1 MIRIWLSREGPT
13 PIREQLSAQL
23 LLGILSG
30 QLAGGA
36 RLPSVRE
43 FARRLKIHRNTVSAV
58 YQDLEARGWLELRAG
73 SGVYVTEGRAERLG
87 GVDAFARL
95 WADQARAHGYTVDDL
110 RAALDR
116 LADTADVHERVVV
129 DPDPELARII
139 AAELEEAIGEA
150 VPFSGLDE
158 RPRASLLLVS
168 EGNAGAVA
176 ARWPDARLRLLRL
189 KSVPELVAGIQ
200 RPPFPVLIGLV
211 SHSPS
216 ILQWARTLLSA
227 LGFPPDQVLL
237 RNPAE
242 AGWSD
247 GLRACAIVA
256 ADVVAAREFA
266 ADGPRPMVFRVVTQE
281 SLDALRGLVP
291 D

>member
-1 MIRIWLSREGPT
+1 MIRIWLSREGP
-13 PIREQLSAQL
+13 PLREQLSAQL

-58 YQDLEARGWLELRAG
+58 YQDLEERGWLELRAG
-73 SGVYVTEGRAERLG
+73 SGVYVAAGRAERLG
-87 GVDAFARL
+87 GVDAFTRLWVEQARL
-95 WADQARAHGYTVDDL
+95 QGYGLEDL

-116 LADTADVHERVVV
+116 LTDNREVHERVVV

-139 AAELEEAIGEA
+139 AAELEEAIGES

-158 RPRASLLLVS
+158 RPRAALLLVS

-176 ARWPDARLRLLRL
+176 ARWPDARLKRLRL

-216 ILQWARTLLSA
+216 ILHWARTLLSA

-242 AGWSD
+242 ADWSE

-266 ADGPRPMVFRVVTQE
+266 ADAPRPMVFRVVAQE
-281 SLDALRGLVP
+281 SLDALRGLVT

>member
-1 MIRIWLSREGPT
+1 MIRIWLSREGP

-58 YQDLEARGWLELRAG
+58 YQDLEERGWLEMHAG
-73 SGVYVTEGRAERLG
+73 SGVFVATGRTERLG
-87 GVDAFARL
+87 GVDAFVRLWVEQARL
-95 WADQARAHGYTVDDL
+95 HGYGPEEL

-116 LADTADVHERVVV
+116 ITDNRDLHERVVV

-139 AAELEEAIGEA
+139 AAELEEAIGEP

-158 RPRASLLLVS
+158 RPRAALLLVS

-176 ARWPDARLRLLRL
+176 ARWPDARLKRLHL

-237 RNPAE
+237 RNPEE
-242 AGWSD
+242 AGWSE

-256 ADVVAAREFA
+256 ADVVAVRAFP
-266 ADGPRPMVFRVVTQE
+266 ADGPRPRVFRVVAQD
-281 SLDALRGLVP
+281 SLEALRGVVP

>member
-1 MIRIWLSREGPT
+1 MIRIWLSREGP

-58 YQDLEARGWLELRAG
+58 YQDLEERGWLEMRAG
-73 SGVYVTEGRAERLG
+73 SGVFVAAGRAERLG
-87 GVDAFARL
+87 GVDAFTRLWVEQARL
-95 WADQARAHGYTVDDL
+95 QGYGLEDL

-116 LADTADVHERVVV
+116 IAENGTVHERVVV

-139 AAELEEAIGEA
+139 AAELEEAVGEP

-158 RPRASLLLVS
+158 RPRAALLLVS

-176 ARWPDARLRLLRL
+176 ARWPDARLKRLRL

-216 ILQWARTLLSA
+216 ILHWARTLLSA

-242 AGWSD
+242 ADWRE

-266 ADGPRPMVFRVVTQE
+266 AVAPRPMVFRVVTQE
-281 SLDALRGLVP
+281 SLDALRGLVT

>member
-1 MIRIWLSREGPT
+1 MIRIWLSREGP

-58 YQDLEARGWLELRAG
+58 YQDLEERGWLELRAG
-73 SGVYVTEGRAERLG
+73 SGVFVASGRTERLG
-87 GVDAFARL
+87 GVDAFVRLWVEQARL
-95 WADQARAHGYTVDDL
+95 QGYGPEDL

-116 LADTADVHERVVV
+116 IADNRDLHERLVV

-158 RPRASLLLVS
+158 RPRAALLLVS

-176 ARWPDARLRLLRL
+176 ARWPDARLKRLRL

-216 ILQWARTLLSA
+216 ILHLARTLLSA

-242 AGWSD
+242 ADWSE

-256 ADVVAAREFA
+256 ADVVAARNLRCA
-266 ADGPRPMVFRVVTQE
+266 PADGV
-281 SLDALRGLVP
+281 SGGDAGIAQMRCEGL
-291 D
+291 

>member
-1 MIRIWLSREGPT
+1 MIRIWLSREGP

-58 YQDLEARGWLELRAG
+58 YQDLEERGWLEMHAG
-73 SGVYVTEGRAERLG
+73 SGVFVASGRTERLG
-87 GVDAFARL
+87 GVDAFVRLWVEQARL
-95 WADQARAHGYTVDDL
+95 QGYGPEDL

-116 LADTADVHERVVV
+116 IADNRDLHERLVV

-158 RPRASLLLVS
+158 RPRAALLLVS

-176 ARWPDARLRLLRL
+176 ARWPDARLKRLRL

-216 ILQWARTLLSA
+216 ILHWARTLLSA

-242 AGWSD
+242 AGWHE

-256 ADVVAAREFA
+256 ADVVAARAFPV
-266 ADGPRPMVFRVVTQE
+266 DGPRPRVFRVVAQD
-281 SLDALRGLVP
+281 SLEALRGVVP

>member
-1 MIRIWLSREGPT
+1 MIRIWLSREGP

-58 YQDLEARGWLELRAG
+58 YQDLEERGWLEMRAG
-73 SGVYVTEGRAERLG
+73 SGVFVAAGRAERLG
-87 GVDAFARL
+87 GVDAFTRLWVEQARL
-95 WADQARAHGYTVDDL
+95 QGYGLEDL

-116 LADTADVHERVVV
+116 IAENGTVHERVVV

-139 AAELEEAIGEA
+139 AAELEEAVGEP

-158 RPRASLLLVS
+158 RPRAALLLVS

-176 ARWPDARLRLLRL
+176 ARWPDARLKRLRL

-211 SHSPS
+211 
-216 ILQWARTLLSA
+216 
-227 LGFPPDQVLL
+227 
-237 RNPAE
+237 
-242 AGWSD
+242 
-247 GLRACAIVA
+247 
-256 ADVVAAREFA
+256 
-266 ADGPRPMVFRVVTQE
+266 
-281 SLDALRGLVP
+281 
-291 D
+291 

>member
-30 QLAGGA
+30 QLAGGT
-36 RLPSVRE
+36 RVPSVRE

-73 SGVYVTEGRAERLG
+73 SGVYVAEGRAERLG

-95 WADQARAHGYTVDDL
+95 WAEQARTHGYSLDDL

-116 LADTADVHERVVV
+116 LAGGTEVHEWVVV

-139 AAELEEAIGEA
+139 AAELEEAIGQA
-150 VPFSGLDE
+150 VPFAGLDE

-176 ARWPDARLRLLRL
+176 ARWPDARLRRLRL
-189 KSVPELVAGIQ
+189 KSVPELVAGIR
-200 RPPFPVLIGLV
+200 RPQFPVLIGLV
-211 SHSPS
+211 SQSPS

-237 RNPAE
+237 RNRAE

-256 ADVVAAREFA
+256 ADVVAARGFPA
-266 ADGPRPMVFRVVTQE
+266 NGPQPMVFRVVPQE
-281 SLDALRGLVP
+281 SLDALRGPVP

>member
-1 MIRIWLSREGPT
+1 MIRIWLSREGP

-58 YQDLEARGWLELRAG
+58 YQDLEERGWLEMHTG
-73 SGVYVTEGRAERLG
+73 SGVFVASGRTERLG
-87 GVDAFARL
+87 GVDAFVRLWVEQARL
-95 WADQARAHGYTVDDL
+95 HGFGPEEL

-116 LADTADVHERVVV
+116 ITDNRDLHERVVV

-139 AAELEEAIGEA
+139 AAELEEAIGEP

-176 ARWPDARLRLLRL
+176 ARWPDARLKRFHL

-242 AGWSD
+242 VGWSE

-256 ADVVAAREFA
+256 ADVVAARAFPV
-266 ADGPRPMVFRVVTQE
+266 DGPRPRVFRVVAQD
-281 SLDALRGLVP
+281 SLEALRGVVP

>member
-1 MIRIWLSREGPT
+1 MIRIWLSREGP

-58 YQDLEARGWLELRAG
+58 YQDLEERGWLEMHAG
-73 SGVYVTEGRAERLG
+73 SGVFVATGRTERLG
-87 GVDAFARL
+87 GVDSFVRLWVAQARL
-95 WADQARAHGYTVDDL
+95 QGYGPEDL

-116 LADTADVHERVVV
+116 IEGRSGKPARLVV

-139 AAELEEAIGEA
+139 AAEVEEALGEA
-150 VPFSGLDE
+150 VPFAGLDGT
-158 RPRASLLLVS
+158 PRGALLLVS
-168 EGNAGAVA
+168 EGNAGAIA
-176 ARWPDARLRLLRL
+176 AKLPGARLHTLRL

-211 SHSPS
+211 SQSRS

-242 AGWSD
+242 VGWSE

-256 ADVVAAREFA
+256 ADVVAARAFP
-266 ADGPRPMVFRVVTQE
+266 ADGPRPRVFRVVAQD